1 VVDEVK
7 EQGLAGEQQS
17 IEVPEDLGNGEV
29 VAEAEEQ
36 QETEAETLQR
46 EIGETRDQLMR
57 VAAEFDNFKKRMER
71 EKSKLLKYAGEN
83 ILRDLLATLDNLDRA
98 VEQGNAVAV
107 DDTKKLESM
116 LQGVELTRK
125 GLVATLER
133 YGVEPLTAVGLTFN
147 PDEHD
152 ALTMEASEAVPANHV
167 LREFAKGYRFKD
179 RVLRHAQVVV
189 SSGPAKAT

>member
-1 VVDEVK
+1 MVDEVK

-17 IEVPEDLGNGEV
+17 IEVPEDLGNGEIIV
-29 VAEAEEQ
+29 EAGEQ
-36 QETEAETLQR
+36 QEAEAETLQR
-46 EIGETRDQLMR
+46 EMGETRDQLMR

-83 ILRDLLATLDNLDRA
+83 ILRDLLVTLDNLDRA
-98 VEQGNAVAV
+98 VEQGNAAAV
-107 DDTKKLESM
+107 DDAKKLESM

-133 YGVEPLTAVGLTFN
+133 YGVEPLTAVGRTFN

-152 ALTMEASEAVPANHV
+152 ALTMEASEEVPANHV
-167 LREFAKGYRFKD
+167 LREFAKGYRFRD

-189 SSGPAKAT
+189 SSGPAKVS

>member
-1 VVDEVK
+1 VVDEAKVQ
-7 EQGLAGEQQS
+7 EPAGEQQATG
-17 IEVPEDLGNGEV
+17 VPEDLGNVETL
-29 VAEAEEQ
+29 AEAEEN
-36 QETEAETLQR
+36 QETEAEALQR
-46 EIGETRDQLMR
+46 EMKETRDQLMR

-98 VEQGNAVAV
+98 VEQGNAAA
-107 DDTKKLESM
+107 DDETKKLQSM
-116 LQGVELTRK
+116 LQGVELTQK

-133 YGVEPLTAVGLTFN
+133 YGVEPLTAIGLAFN

-152 ALTMEASEAVPANHV
+152 ALTMEASEETPANHV

-189 SSGPAKAT
+189 SSGPAKAS